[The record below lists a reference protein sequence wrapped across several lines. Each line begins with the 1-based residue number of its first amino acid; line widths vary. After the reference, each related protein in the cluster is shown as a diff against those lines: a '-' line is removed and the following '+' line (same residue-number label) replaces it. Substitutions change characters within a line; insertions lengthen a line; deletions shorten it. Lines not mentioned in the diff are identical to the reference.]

1 MNAMATDHY
10 DLVVLGGGPAGAA
23 GAITAAAEGH
33 RVVVIE
39 REPHLGGAGINTG
52 TVPSKTLRETALT
65 LNGIRARRLTGLD
78 LSLKRQATI
87 DDFVSHQRQVTDNE
101 RARMLERADR
111 WNVDVVQGDA
121 RFVDAHTV
129 QTGDRTL
136 SGDVILVATGSSP
149 VRPPEFP
156 FEDPR
161 VHDSNEILELD
172 HLPRRLAVVGAGVIG
187 SEYACMFAALGTEV
201 VVIDGR
207 DTFLPS
213 LDTELSASLRQAM
226 VKSGIVFRW
235 KELVTTCDVSRA
247 DRVVLTLSSGVTLE
261 LDGVLVAAGR
271 VSNTETLNLAAAG
284 LTAGP
289 RGLIVVDDHYQTSVP
304 HIYAAGDVIGAPA
317 LASTSLQQA
326 RGAMC
331 HAFGMH
337 SALSPAG
344 MLPTG
349 IYTIPEV
356 SSVGETEES
365 LRQKGIAYVVGR
377 ASYRDNARGDIIGD
391 DSGFLKLL
399 FRQSDMKLLGVHVI
413 GEQATELVHVGLI
426 GMLAGADARLFEA
439 ACYNFPTLGDLY
451 RTAALRAL
459 SEAPS

>member
-1 MNAMATDHY
+1 M
-10 DLVVLGGGPAGAA
+10 
-23 GAITAAAEGH
+23 
-33 RVVVIE
+33 VVVE

-78 LSLKRQATI
+78 LSLRREATI

-111 WNVDVVQGDA
+111 WHVHVVQGDA
-121 RFVDAHTV
+121 RFVDPHTV
-129 QTGDRTL
+129 QAGDRTL
-136 SGDVILVATGSSP
+136 SGDFILVATGSSP

-156 FEDPR
+156 FDDPR
-161 VHDSNEILELD
+161 VHDSNEILEID

-207 DTFLPS
+207 DRCFHFSTPS
-213 LDTELSASLRQAM
+213 SPPASARRWCRAASCSGGRRLSPRAM
-226 VKSGIVFRW
+226 
-235 KELVTTCDVSRA
+235 SRVLTA
-247 DRVVLTLSSGVTLE
+247 VVLTLSSGVTLE

-289 RGLIVVDDHYQTSVP
+289 RGLIVVDEHYRTSVP

-337 SALSPAG
+337 SAVSPAG

-426 GMLAGADARLFEA
+426 GLLAGADARLFEA

>member
-1 MNAMATDHY
+1 
-10 DLVVLGGGPAGAA
+10 
-23 GAITAAAEGH
+23 
-33 RVVVIE
+33 
-39 REPHLGGAGINTG
+39 
-52 TVPSKTLRETALT
+52 
-65 LNGIRARRLTGLD
+65 
-78 LSLKRQATI
+78 
-87 DDFVSHQRQVTDNE
+87 
-101 RARMLERADR
+101 
-111 WNVDVVQGDA
+111 
-121 RFVDAHTV
+121 
-129 QTGDRTL
+129 
-136 SGDVILVATGSSP
+136 
-149 VRPPEFP
+149 
-156 FEDPR
+156 
-161 VHDSNEILELD
+161 
-172 HLPRRLAVVGAGVIG
+172 
-187 SEYACMFAALGTEV
+187 
-201 VVIDGR
+201 
-207 DTFLPS
+207 
-213 LDTELSASLRQAM
+213 
-226 VKSGIVFRW
+226 
-235 KELVTTCDVSRA
+235 
-247 DRVVLTLSSGVTLE
+247 
-261 LDGVLVAAGR
+261 
-271 VSNTETLNLAAAG
+271 
-284 LTAGP
+284 
-289 RGLIVVDDHYQTSVP
+289 VP

-337 SALSPAG
+337 SAVSPPG

-426 GMLAGADARLFEA
+426 GLLAGADARLFEA